1 MSSNNPD
8 DEKEPAPIVGYGR
21 PPVHRR
27 FKPGVSGNPKGRPRK
42 NALRRDRATAST
54 SLDDLILREA
64 NRPIELRE
72 NGRPVK
78 MTVME
83 AAMRSIEA
91 SMLKGNH
98 RAQEHFIHLVKG
110 AQARAQEQTLA
121 LAEAIAAMKAKWLEL
136 SNACKARGADPPNP
150 APHPDD
156 IRFEARDG
164 SVSIIGPTDSIELEQ
179 EQVRMAMIEEME
191 GRLAR
196 IELAQRNSPQHAF
209 IYRDEY
215 DLGITLIERM
225 KDFFPPPDIRRA
237 KSFDYDVW
245 LADRNAQ
252 AMARGALGWMP
263 TFDLTKQRLA
273 DAEQIPISWLGGD
286 NHMPALWNRGEED
299 GDEMDFATLANLW
312 IRFDAHY
319 TRLKAAAPTT
329 DWGPRASWR

>member
-1 MSSNNPD
+1 MSGNDSD
-8 DEKEPAPIVGYGR
+8 DEKQPVPRVGYGR
-21 PPVHRR
+21 PPVDRR

-42 NALRRDRATAST
+42 SGLRRDPTKAST

-121 LAEAIAAMKAKWLEL
+121 LGEAIAAMKAKWLEI
-136 SNACKARGADPPNP
+136 SNACETAGSHPPNP

-156 IRFEARDG
+156 ISFDARDG
-164 SVSIIGPTDSIELEQ
+164 SVSIIGPIDNIELEQ
-179 EQVRMAMIEEME
+179 EQVRIAMIEEMK
-191 GRLAR
+191 GRLSR
-196 IELAQRNSPQHAF
+196 IELAQRNSPEHAF
-209 IYRDEY
+209 LYEDEH
-215 DLGITLIERM
+215 DLGTTLIERM
-225 KDFFPPPDIRRA
+225 RDVFPPPDIRRA
-237 KSFDYDVW
+237 KSFDLDAW
-245 LADRNAQ
+245 LAKRNAR
-252 AMARGALGWMP
+252 AKARGVLNLMP
-263 TFDLTKQRLA
+263 TFDLAKQCLA

-286 NHMPALWNRGEED
+286 NLMPAVWNRGEND
-299 GDEMDFATLANLW
+299 GDDEMDFATLAILW
-312 IRFDAHY
+312 TRFDAHY
-319 TRLKAAAPTT
+319 TRLKAAVPTT
-329 DWGPRASWR
+329 DWGPRASW